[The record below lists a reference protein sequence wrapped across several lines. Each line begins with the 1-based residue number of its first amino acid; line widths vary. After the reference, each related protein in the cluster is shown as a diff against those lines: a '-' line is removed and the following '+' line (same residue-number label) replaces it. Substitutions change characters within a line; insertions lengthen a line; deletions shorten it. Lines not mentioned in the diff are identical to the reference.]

1 MSISVALLVICLII
15 VSYTLGFV
23 SGTSSR
29 WKDETEKHIRG
40 LEATIEKRGKQI
52 ETQTREIEVL
62 TADLKS
68 TKDGICTNFE
78 DVNRRLD
85 EVEYTIQ
92 AEPDISEIT
101 DRLNK
106 MSDILIGLMHVEGSQ
121 GEETNTKTEDEM
133 PSYTLLDMVDK
144 KEEKSYDERT

>member
-23 SGTSSR
+23 SGTSSQ
-29 WKDETEKHIRG
+29 WKNETEKHIRG

-52 ETQTREIEVL
+52 ENQTRENEVL
-62 TADLKS
+62 TQDLKM
-68 TKDGICTNFE
+68 TKNGLLTNFE

-92 AEPDISEIT
+92 SYPDISEIT

-133 PSYTLLDMVDK
+133 SSYTLMDMVDK
-144 KEEKSYDERT
+144 KEEESYDE

>member
-23 SGTSSR
+23 SGTSSQ
-29 WKDETEKHIRG
+29 WKNETEKHIRG

-52 ETQTREIEVL
+52 ETQTKEIEVL

-68 TKDGICTNFE
+68 TKDACLTNFE

-106 MSDILIGLMHVEGSQ
+106 MSDMLIGLMHVEGSQ
-121 GEETNTKTEDEM
+121 GEAVHAKTKDETT
-133 PSYTLLDMVDK
+133 SYALLDMVDK
-144 KEEKSYDERT
+144 KEEERHDE

>member
-23 SGTSSR
+23 SGTSSQ

-40 LEATIEKRGKQI
+40 LETTIEKRGKQI

-62 TADLKS
+62 TADLNA
-68 TKDGICTNFE
+68 TKNACLTNFE
-78 DVNRRLD
+78 DIGNRLNELESESD
-85 EVEYTIQ
+85 V
-92 AEPDISEIT
+92 AEIT

-106 MSDILIGLMHVEGSQ
+106 MSDMLISLMHVEGSQ
-121 GEETNTKTEDEM
+121 GEGIHTTTTDEM

-144 KEEKSYDERT
+144 KEEKCYDE

>member
-15 VSYTLGFV
+15 VSYMLGFV
-23 SGTSSR
+23 SGTSSQ

-62 TADLKS
+62 TADLNA
-68 TKDGICTNFE
+68 TKNACLTSFE
-78 DVNRRLD
+78 DIGNRLN
-85 EVEYTIQ
+85 ELGS
-92 AEPDISEIT
+92 EPDVSEIT

-106 MSDILIGLMHVEGSQ
+106 MSDILVNLLHAEGSQ
-121 GEETNTKTEDEM
+121 GEMAHATSAEAVPTY
-133 PSYTLLDMVDK
+133 SLLDMVDK
-144 KEEKSYDERT
+144 KEEESYDE

>member
-23 SGTSSR
+23 SGTSSQ

-68 TKDGICTNFE
+68 TKNACLTNFE
-78 DVNRRLD
+78 DIGNRLN
-85 EVEYTIQ
+85 ELES
-92 AEPDISEIT
+92 EPDVAEIT

-106 MSDILIGLMHVEGSQ
+106 MSDILIGLMHVESSQ
-121 GEETNTKTEDEM
+121 GEETNTKTKDEM
-133 PSYTLLDMVDK
+133 PSYTLMDMVDK
-144 KEEKSYDERT
+144 KEEEHYDE

>member
-1 MSISVALLVICLII
+1 MSISIALLVICLII

-23 SGTSSR
+23 SGTSSQ
-29 WKDETEKHIRG
+29 WKDATEKHIRG

-133 PSYTLLDMVDK
+133 PSYTRKEMVDK
-144 KEEKSYDERT
+144 KEEERYHE

>member
-23 SGTSSR
+23 AGTNSE
-29 WKDETEKHIRG
+29 WKDGVEKHIRG
-40 LEATIEKRGKQI
+40 LEATLEKQGRMIEN
-52 ETQTREIEVL
+52 QTREIEVL
-62 TADLKS
+62 TQDLKM
-68 TKDGICTNFE
+68 TKNGLLTNFE

-92 AEPDISEIT
+92 SEPDVSEIT

-106 MSDILIGLMHVEGSQ
+106 MSDILVNLLHVEGSQ
-121 GEETNTKTEDEM
+121 GEMVHTTSTEEV
-133 PSYTLLDMVDK
+133 PSYSLLDMIDE
-144 KEEKSYDERT
+144 KEDENHAE

>member
-1 MSISVALLVICLII
+1 MSISVAMVVICLII
-15 VSYTLGFV
+15 VSYMLGFV
-23 SGTSSR
+23 SGTSSQ
-29 WKDETEKHIRG
+29 WKNETEKHIRG

-92 AEPDISEIT
+92 SEPDVFLFT

-106 MSDILIGLMHVEGSQ
+106 MSDILVNLLHAEGSQ
-121 GEETNTKTEDEM
+121 GEMSHVTSAEAV
-133 PSYTLLDMVDK
+133 PSYSLLDMVVEKEDK
-144 KEEKSYDERT
+144 DHAK

>member
-15 VSYTLGFV
+15 VSYALGFV
-23 SGTSSR
+23 SGTSSQ

-62 TADLKS
+62 TADLNA
-68 TKDGICTNFE
+68 TKNACLTNFE
-78 DVNRRLD
+78 DIGNRLN
-85 EVEYTIQ
+85 ELES
-92 AEPDISEIT
+92 EPDMSEIT

-106 MSDILIGLMHVEGSQ
+106 MSDILVNLLHAEGSQ
-121 GEETNTKTEDEM
+121 GEMVHTTSTEAV
-133 PSYTLLDMVDK
+133 PTYSLLDMVDK
-144 KEEKSYDERT
+144 KEEEHYDE

>member
-15 VSYTLGFV
+15 VSYMLGFV
-23 SGTSSR
+23 SGTSSQ

-68 TKDGICTNFE
+68 TKDACLTNFE
-78 DVNRRLD
+78 DIGNRLN
-85 EVEYTIQ
+85 ELES
-92 AEPDISEIT
+92 EPDVAEIT

-144 KEEKSYDERT
+144 KEEEHYDE

>member
-23 SGTSSR
+23 SGTSSQ
-29 WKDETEKHIRG
+29 WKNETEKHIRG

-52 ETQTREIEVL
+52 ENQTRENEVL
-62 TADLKS
+62 TQDLKM
-68 TKDGICTNFE
+68 TKNGLLTNFE

-92 AEPDISEIT
+92 SYPDISEIT

-133 PSYTLLDMVDK
+133 PSYTLMDMVDK
-144 KEEKSYDERT
+144 KEEESYDE

>member
-1 MSISVALLVICLII
+1 MSISVVLLVICLII
-15 VSYTLGFV
+15 VSYMLGFV
-23 SGTSSR
+23 SGTSSQ
-29 WKDETEKHIRG
+29 WKNETEKHICG

-52 ETQTREIEVL
+52 ENQTRENEVL
-62 TADLKS
+62 TQDLKM
-68 TKDGICTNFE
+68 TKNGLLTNFE

-92 AEPDISEIT
+92 SYPDISEIT

-133 PSYTLLDMVDK
+133 PSYTLMDMVNK
-144 KEEKSYDERT
+144 KEEERYDE

>member
-23 SGTSSR
+23 SGTSSQ
-29 WKDETEKHIRG
+29 WKDKTEKHIRG

-62 TADLKS
+62 TADLNT
-68 TKDGICTNFE
+68 TKNACLTNFE
-78 DVNRRLD
+78 DIGNRLN
-85 EVEYTIQ
+85 ELES
-92 AEPDISEIT
+92 EPDVAEIT

-106 MSDILIGLMHVEGSQ
+106 MSDILIGLMHAEGSQ
-121 GEETNTKTEDEM
+121 GEMAHATSAEAV
-133 PSYTLLDMVDK
+133 PAYSLLDMVDK
-144 KEEKSYDERT
+144 KEEESYDE

>member
-23 SGTSSR
+23 SGTSSQ
-29 WKDETEKHIRG
+29 WKDETEKHIRR

-62 TADLKS
+62 TADLNT
-68 TKDGICTNFE
+68 TKNACLTNFE
-78 DVNRRLD
+78 DIGNRLNELESESD
-85 EVEYTIQ
+85 V
-92 AEPDISEIT
+92 AEIT

-144 KEEKSYDERT
+144 KEEESYDE

>member
-1 MSISVALLVICLII
+1 MSISVVLLVICLII

-23 SGTSSR
+23 SGTSSQ

-62 TADLKS
+62 TADLNA
-68 TKDGICTNFE
+68 TKNACLTSFE
-78 DVNRRLD
+78 DIGNRLN
-85 EVEYTIQ
+85 ELGS
-92 AEPDISEIT
+92 EPDVSEIK

-106 MSDILIGLMHVEGSQ
+106 MSDILVNLLHAEGSQ
-121 GEETNTKTEDEM
+121 GEMVHATSAEAV
-133 PSYTLLDMVDK
+133 PSYNLLDMVDK
-144 KEEKSYDERT
+144 KEEEHYDE

>member
-23 SGTSSR
+23 SGTSSQ

-68 TKDGICTNFE
+68 TKDACLTNFE
-78 DVNRRLD
+78 DIGNRLN
-85 EVEYTIQ
+85 EIKS
-92 AEPDISEIT
+92 EPDVSEIT

-121 GEETNTKTEDEM
+121 GEMAHATSAEAV
-133 PSYTLLDMVDK
+133 PSYSLLDMVDK
-144 KEEKSYDERT
+144 KEEEHYDE

>member
-23 SGTSSR
+23 SGTSSQ
-29 WKDETEKHIRG
+29 WKNETEKHICG

-52 ETQTREIEVL
+52 ENQTRENEVL
-62 TADLKS
+62 TQDLKM
-68 TKDGICTNFE
+68 TKNGLLTNFE

-92 AEPDISEIT
+92 SYPDISEIT

-121 GEETNTKTEDEM
+121 GE
-133 PSYTLLDMVDK
+133 
-144 KEEKSYDERT
+144 

>member
-23 SGTSSR
+23 FGTSSQ

-78 DVNRRLD
+78 DFQNRLD
-85 EVEYTIQ
+85 NLESESDV
-92 AEPDISEIT
+92 AEIT

-121 GEETNTKTEDEM
+121 EEAVNTKTEDEM
-133 PSYTLLDMVDK
+133 PSYTLMNMVNK
-144 KEEKSYDERT
+144 KEEEHYDE

>member
-23 SGTSSR
+23 SGTSSQ

-68 TKDGICTNFE
+68 TKDACLTNFE
-78 DVNRRLD
+78 DIGNRLNELESESD
-85 EVEYTIQ
+85 V
-92 AEPDISEIT
+92 AEIT

-133 PSYTLLDMVDK
+133 PSYTLMDMVDK
-144 KEEKSYDERT
+144 KEEEHYDE

>member
-15 VSYTLGFV
+15 VSYMLGFV
-23 SGTSSR
+23 SGTSSQ

-68 TKDGICTNFE
+68 TKDGIYTNFE
-78 DVNRRLD
+78 DFQNRLD
-85 EVEYTIQ
+85 NLESESDV
-92 AEPDISEIT
+92 AEIT

-121 GEETNTKTEDEM
+121 GEMAHATSAEAV
-133 PSYTLLDMVDK
+133 PAYSLLDMVDK
-144 KEEKSYDERT
+144 KEEESYDE

>member
-15 VSYTLGFV
+15 VSYMLGFV
-23 SGTSSR
+23 SGTSSQ
-29 WKDETEKHIRG
+29 WKDATEKHIRG

-68 TKDGICTNFE
+68 TKDACLTSFE
-78 DVNRRLD
+78 DIGNRLN
-85 EVEYTIQ
+85 ELES
-92 AEPDISEIT
+92 EPDVAEIT

-144 KEEKSYDERT
+144 KEEEHYDE

>member
-1 MSISVALLVICLII
+1 MSISVVLLVICLII

-23 SGTSSR
+23 SGTSSQ

-52 ETQTREIEVL
+52 ETQTKEIEVL

-68 TKDGICTNFE
+68 TKDGICMNFE
-78 DVNRRLD
+78 DFQNRLD
-85 EVEYTIQ
+85 NLESESDV
-92 AEPDISEIT
+92 AEIT

-106 MSDILIGLMHVEGSQ
+106 MSDMLIGLMRVEGSQ
-121 GEETNTKTEDEM
+121 VEM
-133 PSYTLLDMVDK
+133 AHATSAEAVPAYSLLDMVDK
-144 KEEKSYDERT
+144 KEEKRYDE

>member
-23 SGTSSR
+23 FGTSSQ

-52 ETQTREIEVL
+52 EIQTREIEVL

-78 DVNRRLD
+78 DFQNRLD
-85 EVEYTIQ
+85 NLESESDV
-92 AEPDISEIT
+92 AEIT

-121 GEETNTKTEDEM
+121 GEGTNTKTEDEM
-133 PSYTLLDMVDK
+133 PPYSLLDMVDK
-144 KEEKSYDERT
+144 KEEESYDE

>member
-15 VSYTLGFV
+15 VSYMLGFV
-23 SGTSSR
+23 SGTSSQ
-29 WKDETEKHIRG
+29 WKDKTEKHIRG

-106 MSDILIGLMHVEGSQ
+106 MSDILVNLLHAEGSQ

-133 PSYTLLDMVDK
+133 PSYTLMDMVDK
-144 KEEKSYDERT
+144 KEEEHYDE

>member
-15 VSYTLGFV
+15 VSYMLGFV
-23 SGTSSR
+23 SGTSSQ
-29 WKDETEKHIRG
+29 WKNETEKHIRG

-52 ETQTREIEVL
+52 ENQTRENEVL
-62 TADLKS
+62 TQDLKM
-68 TKDGICTNFE
+68 TKNGLLTNFE
-78 DVNRRLD
+78 DVNKRLD
-85 EVEYTIQ
+85 EIEYTIQ
-92 AEPDISEIT
+92 SYPDISEIT

-133 PSYTLLDMVDK
+133 PSYTLMDMVNK
-144 KEEKSYDERT
+144 KEEERYDE

>member
-15 VSYTLGFV
+15 VSYALGFI
-23 SGTSSR
+23 SGTSSQ

-40 LEATIEKRGKQI
+40 LEAIIEKRGKQI

-68 TKDGICTNFE
+68 TKDACLTNFE
-78 DVNRRLD
+78 DIGNRLNELESESD
-85 EVEYTIQ
+85 V
-92 AEPDISEIT
+92 AEIT

-133 PSYTLLDMVDK
+133 PSYTLMDMVDK
-144 KEEKSYDERT
+144 KEEEHYDE

>member
-23 SGTSSR
+23 SGTSSQ

-68 TKDGICTNFE
+68 TKDGIYTNFE
-78 DVNRRLD
+78 DFQNRLD
-85 EVEYTIQ
+85 NLESESDV
-92 AEPDISEIT
+92 AEIT

-106 MSDILIGLMHVEGSQ
+106 MSDMLIGLMHVEGSQ
-121 GEETNTKTEDEM
+121 VEETNTKTKDEM
-133 PSYTLLDMVDK
+133 TSYTLLDMVDK
-144 KEEKSYDERT
+144 KEEERYDE

>member
-23 SGTSSR
+23 SGTSSQ

-62 TADLKS
+62 TADLNT
-68 TKDGICTNFE
+68 TKNTCLTNFE
-78 DVNRRLD
+78 DIGNRLN
-85 EVEYTIQ
+85 ELES
-92 AEPDISEIT
+92 EPDVSEIT

-106 MSDILIGLMHVEGSQ
+106 MSDILIGLMHAEGSQ
-121 GEETNTKTEDEM
+121 GEMAHTTSAEAD
-133 PSYTLLDMVDK
+133 PAYSLLDMMDK
-144 KEEKSYDERT
+144 KEEEHYDE

>member
-23 SGTSSR
+23 SGTNSE
-29 WKDETEKHIRG
+29 WKDGVEKHIRG
-40 LEATIEKRGKQI
+40 LEATLEKQGRMIEN
-52 ETQTREIEVL
+52 QTREIEVL
-62 TADLKS
+62 TQDLKM
-68 TKDGICTNFE
+68 TKNGFLTNFE

-92 AEPDISEIT
+92 SEPDVSEIT

-106 MSDILIGLMHVEGSQ
+106 MSDILVNLLHVEGNQ
-121 GEETNTKTEDEM
+121 GEMVHTTPTEEV
-133 PSYTLLDMVDK
+133 PSYSLLDMIDE
-144 KEEKSYDERT
+144 KEEEHHAE

>member
-23 SGTSSR
+23 SGTSSQ

-52 ETQTREIEVL
+52 ETRTREIEVL
-62 TADLKS
+62 TADLNT
-68 TKDGICTNFE
+68 TKNACLTNFE
-78 DVNRRLD
+78 DIGNRLN
-85 EVEYTIQ
+85 ELES
-92 AEPDISEIT
+92 EPDVAEIT

-133 PSYTLLDMVDK
+133 PSYTLMDMVDK
-144 KEEKSYDERT
+144 KEEEHYDE